1 MNYQT
6 QTVLEETCLLLL
18 RRVMD
23 DNMKNY
29 RLLRNIVLILLILA
43 LNVAIYVGY
52 RGRYSWEGIWNFVS
66 GSTIT
71 VIIVIIGLY
80 CLKTVVWIIPI
91 YVLYIGAGFLLPVWP
106 AIAVT
111 YIGLILDLTL
121 SFYLGKYM
129 GKFRVMDE
137 IKKRKAGKWVLDA
150 ADKNSNFACFIM
162 RLLPGPPTEVTNM
175 FFGALNMQY
184 GKFLILSIIGLTPGM
199 LPVIFMGKAAMNP
212 LSKEFILPLFI
223 SLMIAVGSI
232 LIYSLLL
239 KKRDNRNK
247 VI

>member
-1 MNYQT
+1 
-6 QTVLEETCLLLL
+6 
-18 RRVMD
+18 MD

-106 AIAVT
+106 AITVYRRMRAS
-111 YIGLILDLTL
+111 L
-121 SFYLGKYM
+121 
-129 GKFRVMDE
+129 
-137 IKKRKAGKWVLDA
+137 AAA
-150 ADKNSNFACFIM
+150 ADRVSTQGYSPNRQS
-162 RLLPGPPTEVTNM
+162 
-175 FFGALNMQY
+175 
-184 GKFLILSIIGLTPGM
+184 TPGR
-199 LPVIFMGKAAMNP
+199 P
-212 LSKEFILPLFI
+212 
-223 SLMIAVGSI
+223 
-232 LIYSLLL
+232 
-239 KKRDNRNK
+239 D
-247 VI
+247 